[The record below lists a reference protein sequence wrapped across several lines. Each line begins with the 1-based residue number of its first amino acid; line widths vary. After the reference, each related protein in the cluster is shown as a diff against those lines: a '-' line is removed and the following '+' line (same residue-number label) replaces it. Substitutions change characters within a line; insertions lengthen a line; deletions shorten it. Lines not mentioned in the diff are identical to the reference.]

1 MGPVNKRVPP
11 NDLRDR
17 NDAPARW
24 RLHFGPMRAVVGEGL
39 MRASGVVV
47 REVTAQQ
54 AAEMPFVE
62 HDDVIE
68 AFPSNR
74 PDDSLGE
81 RILPGRSRCDEDLAN
96 PQAFCPPYEH
106 IAVVGVPIAEQVLG
120 RCLFRKA
127 LDQLVGGPGGGGVVG
142 DGDMDQLSPGVSKD
156 QEYEEQVE
164 GERWDDEEIDGDNV
178 ANMRLKEGAP
188 RRGWPRRGAPHVF
201 GNGEPDDL
209 IA

>member
-1 MGPVNKRVPP
+1 MIPVMKAT
-11 NDLRDR
+11 DLRDR

-24 RLHFGPMRAVVGEGL
+24 RLHFAPMRAVVVEGL

-81 RILPGRSRCDEDLAN
+81 WILPGRSRCDEALAN
-96 PQAFCPPYEH
+96 PQALCPPYEH
-106 IAVVGVPIAEQVLG
+106 VAVDSDPIAVQGLR
-120 RCLFRKA
+120 RCLFGEA
-127 LDQLVGGPGGGGVVG
+127 L
-142 DGDMDQLSPGVSKD
+142 
-156 QEYEEQVE
+156 
-164 GERWDDEEIDGDNV
+164 
-178 ANMRLKEGAP
+178 
-188 RRGWPRRGAPHVF
+188 
-201 GNGEPDDL
+201 
-209 IA
+209 